1 MKAIFNLLGDKIGCK
16 RQNQT
21 NILNRNIQIKKFEGK
36 HVKYL
41 ILAFTVD
48 IELRLAF
55 AWKVFLFQFY
65 FVIKVFDG
73 YFHLR
78 IRIVW
83 HKYYEFER

>member
-36 HVKYL
+36 HLKYL

-55 AWKVFLFQFY
+55 A
-65 FVIKVFDG
+65 
-73 YFHLR
+73 
-78 IRIVW
+78 
-83 HKYYEFER
+83 